1 MNGLLLNFWSPV
13 TSAAKWEQYCIPYK
27 ATGGSEV
34 KQRKQTQS
42 DVWYPVRRVSPGVHS
57 FLKMQGVGWDQSSAS
72 PCPVCLSSS
81 VPNTTA
87 LFSENAAED

>member
-1 MNGLLLNFWSPV
+1 M
-13 TSAAKWEQYCIPYK
+13 
-27 ATGGSEV
+27 
-34 KQRKQTQS
+34 QRKQTQS
-42 DVWYPVRRVSPGVHS
+42 GVWYPEKWVSTSVHS

-81 VPNTTA
+81 VPSTAA